1 MVDRVAVIERSMD
14 SAPVEE
20 QHALVENVLVL
31 IPPHYGVVRSA
42 GARSKQ

>member
-31 IPPHYGVVRSA
+31 IPPGVVRSA